1 MSNVIVIALVLVA
14 FIVFYLLFN
23 KLKASTIDRNKN
35 RIRPEKET
43 PATPQTPQEEVN
55 EPGEVFAAIAMALH
69 EYQDNSHDLEDTV
82 LTINRVARAY
92 SPWSS
97 KIYGLRQ
104 FPGAQR

>member
-1 MSNVIVIALVLVA
+1 MSNLVVIALVLVGFA
-14 FIVFYLLFN
+14 AFYLILHR
-23 KLKASTIDRNKN
+23 LKAGTVDRNKN
-35 RIRPEKET
+35 RVRPERET
-43 PATPQTPQEEVN
+43 PVVPDAPKEEAN
-55 EPGEVFAAIAMALH
+55 ESGEVFAAIAMALH

-82 LTINRVARAY
+82 LTISRVARAY